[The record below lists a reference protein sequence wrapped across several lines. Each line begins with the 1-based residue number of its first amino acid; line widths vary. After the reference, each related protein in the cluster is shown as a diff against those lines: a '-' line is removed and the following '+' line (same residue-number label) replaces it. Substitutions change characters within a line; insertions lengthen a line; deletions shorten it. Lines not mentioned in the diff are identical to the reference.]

1 MFVAWRD
8 LRAARGRFAL
18 LAAVVALVTLLVG
31 SLTGLTAG
39 LAAQNTSALLGLDAD
54 AVVLARPSGAGG
66 SGELT
71 FADSAVTGAQ
81 QSAWASAAGVTGAWP
96 LGVSQ
101 TRAARQ
107 TSSGQTSSGQTSS
120 GQTSAAVS
128 VLGADPGLAATAPR
142 SRGAVVL
149 SEPAGDELGART
161 GDPVELGG
169 QRFTVAAVS
178 GDGWYS
184 HTPVVWTTFSDWQQL
199 SRAAGGSGDAS
210 ALVVRG
216 HLDGDQRAALDA
228 STGTTATTLLGSL
241 GAIGA
246 FRSEVGSLALII
258 GLLLVVSA
266 LVVGAFFTVWTLQR
280 TADVAV
286 LKALGASTRTLV
298 VDALGQGT
306 AVLVGGVAAGTAAV
320 VALGLAAGT
329 AVPFVLSPLTAL
341 APSALV
347 VLLGLAGV
355 LAALRAITS
364 ANPLTALGSIR

>member
-39 LAAQNTSALLGLDAD
+39 LAAQNVSAVLGLDAD
-54 AVVLARPSGAGG
+54 AVVLARPAGSSGSTSGA
-66 SGELT
+66 LT
-71 FADSAVTGAQ
+71 FADSSVSSAQ

-101 TRAARQ
+101 TRATRQ
-107 TSSGQTSSGQTSS
+107 SSSGTASTQ
-120 GQTSAAVS
+120 SAAVA
-128 VLGADPGLAATAPR
+128 VLGTDPGLTATTPASP
-142 SRGAVVL
+142 ATVVL
-149 SEPAGDELGART
+149 STPAAEALKART
-161 GDPVELGG
+161 GETVELGG
-169 QRFTVAAVS
+169 QRFTVAQVS

-184 HTPVVWTTFSDWQQL
+184 HTPVVWTTFLDWQQL
-199 SRAAGGSGDAS
+199 SRATGGSGEAS
-210 ALVVRG
+210 ALLVRG
-216 HLDGDQRAALDA
+216 DLDGDQRAALDTR
-228 STGTTATTLLGSL
+228 TGTTATTLLGSL

-246 FRSEVGSLALII
+246 FRSEVGSLGLII

-286 LKALGASTRTLV
+286 LKALGASTRSLV

-306 AVLVGGVAAGTAAV
+306 AVLVGGVAAGTAGV
-320 VALGLAAGT
+320 VAIGLAAGT

-341 APSALV
+341 APSLLV
-347 VLLGLAGV
+347 VVLGLVGV
-355 LAALRAITS
+355 LVALRAIVS

>member
-39 LAAQNTSALLGLDAD
+39 LAAQNTSAVLGLDAD
-54 AVVLARPSGAGG
+54 AVVLARPAG
-66 SGELT
+66 SGSTTGALT
-71 FADSAVTGAQ
+71 FADSAVSPDQ
-81 QSAWASAAGVTGAWP
+81 QRAWAGAAGATGAWP
-96 LGVSQ
+96 LGVDQ
-101 TRAARQ
+101 TRASRQ
-107 TSSGQTSSGQTSS
+107 GADGTA
-120 GQTSAAVS
+120 SAAVA
-128 VLGADPGLAATAPR
+128 VLGAGDGLAPQTPAADG
-142 SRGAVVL
+142 SVVL
-149 SEPAGDELGART
+149 SVPAARELGASA
-161 GDPVELGG
+161 GEEVLVGG
-169 QRFTVAAVS
+169 QRFAVAAVS
-178 GDGWYS
+178 GDGWYA
-184 HTPVVWTTFSDWQQL
+184 HTPVVWTTLADWQRMA
-199 SRAAGGSGDAS
+199 RATGASGDPS

-216 HLDGDQRAALDA
+216 DLDGGERAALDA
-228 STGTTATTLLGSL
+228 RAGTTSTTLLGSL

-280 TADVAV
+280 SADVAV
-286 LKALGASTRTLV
+286 LKALGASTRSLV

-306 AVLVGGVAAGTAAV
+306 AVLLGGVAAGTAGVA
-320 VALGLAAGT
+320 ALGWTLGSAAGG

-341 APSALV
+341 GPSVLV
-347 VLLGLAGV
+347 VLLGIVGV
-355 LAALRAITS
+355 LAALRAVTR

>member
-39 LAAQNTSALLGLDAD
+39 LAAQNTSAVLGLDAD
-54 AVVLARPSGAGG
+54 AVVLARPAGSGTADG
-66 SGELT
+66 GELT
-71 FADSAVTGAQ
+71 FAESAVSPAQ
-81 QSAWASAAGVTGAWP
+81 QSAWAAAPGVTGAWP
-96 LGVSQ
+96 LGVDQ
-101 TRAARQ
+101 TRASRQ
-107 TSSGQTSSGQTSS
+107 TAGGTA
-120 GQTSAAVS
+120 SAAVA
-128 VLGADPGLAATAPR
+128 VLGAGADLADDAPSVPGTA
-142 SRGAVVL
+142 VL
-149 SEPAGDELGART
+149 SAPAAEALGARP
-161 GDPVELGG
+161 GEEVSLGG
-169 QRFTVAAVS
+169 RSFAVAAVT
-178 GDGWYS
+178 GDGWYA
-184 HTPVVWTTFSDWQQL
+184 HTPVVWTTFDDWQL
-199 SRAAGGSGDAS
+199 LARATGGSGDAS

-216 HLDGDQRAALDA
+216 DLGSGERAALDA
-228 STGTTATTLLGSL
+228 RVGTASTTLLGSL

-280 TADVAV
+280 SADVAV
-286 LKALGASTRTLV
+286 LKALGASTRSLV

-306 AVLVGGVAAGTAAV
+306 AVLVGGVAAGTAGV
-320 VALGLAAGT
+320 VALGVAAGT

-341 APSALV
+341 VPSALV

-355 LAALRAITS
+355 LAALRAVTR

>member
-39 LAAQNTSALLGLDAD
+39 LAAQNTSALLGLGAD

-66 SGELT
+66 GSGELT
-71 FADSAVTGAQ
+71 FADSTVTSAQ

-101 TRAARQ
+101 SRAARQ
-107 TSSGQTSSGQTSS
+107 TSSGQTG
-120 GQTSAAVS
+120 AAVS
-128 VLGADPGLAATAPR
+128 VLGTDPGLTPTAPR
-142 SRGAVVL
+142 SRGTVVL
-149 SEPAGDELGART
+149 SEPAADELGART
-161 GDPVELGG
+161 GGEVELGG

-216 HLDGDQRAALDA
+216 DLDGDQRAALDA